1 MRRADYM
8 YPFRI
13 DPTSGQG
20 MQTDY
25 ESHVDQMIRQVL
37 LTDPGE
43 RVNLPT
49 FGCGLKKLVF
59 APNSDALG
67 ATMKMMVLSSLK
79 EWLSDHIQ
87 VQNVLVVQSSDA
99 PDPAQLLIKIDY
111 TLLETLSDKQT
122 EIRIIS

>member
-1 MRRADYM
+1 MRRADYK

-20 MQTDY
+20 MQTEY
-25 ESHVDQMIRQVL
+25 ESHVEQMIRQVL

-59 APNSDALG
+59 APNSDALA

-79 EWLSDHIQ
+79 ECLADHIQ
-87 VQNVLVVQSSDA
+87 VKNVAVVPPSES
-99 PDPAQLLIKIDY
+99 PDPAQLLIRIDY

-122 EIRIIS
+122 EIRILS